1 VGDTVENQTAG
12 ESGEGTDSGGKRLV
26 SDVDT
31 LKAMAD
37 PLRMR
42 VLQLLMADYGKAWTT
57 KDIARSVG
65 ISPTKLYYHLN
76 LLEARG
82 LIEVRET
89 RMINGIVE
97 RHYGSGQRQLSFTHG
112 WTGENARAGAESVG
126 GMVTSV
132 LDQVRDEINDGLR
145 RGAIYPSRD
154 APEDKRMIVHREV
167 AAITLDRV
175 PELRERISELI
186 GEFVAEGA
194 PTGQGADFGLLVAMH
209 PLVARDSAE
218 EEPGPAG
225 S

>member
-1 VGDTVENQTAG
+1 LEKEAPGRPNDAVDA
-12 ESGEGTDSGGKRLV
+12 EGRRLV

-42 VLQLLMADYGKAWTT
+42 VLQLLMAEYARAWTT
-57 KDIARSVG
+57 KDIAVAVG

-112 WTGENARAGAESVG
+112 WTGETAGASAENMGDIVAS
-126 GMVTSV
+126 M
-132 LDQVRDEINDGLR
+132 LDQVRDEITGGLR
-145 RGAIYPSRD
+145 SGAVYANRD
-154 APEDKRMIVHREV
+154 APEDKRVVIHREL
-167 AAITLDRV
+167 ATITLERV
-175 PELRERISELI
+175 PELRARIRELLSE
-186 GEFVAEGA
+186 FTSEGA
-194 PTGQGADFGLLVAMH
+194 PAGNGTDFGLLIAMH
-209 PLVARDSAE
+209 PLVGGA
-218 EEPGPAG
+218 EPGAG
-225 S
+225 EHA